1 MVTKK
6 MNEEIVVDIL
16 LELKHVTQILLWLYI
31 FIA

>member
-6 MNEEIVVDIL
+6 MNEEIVVDIP